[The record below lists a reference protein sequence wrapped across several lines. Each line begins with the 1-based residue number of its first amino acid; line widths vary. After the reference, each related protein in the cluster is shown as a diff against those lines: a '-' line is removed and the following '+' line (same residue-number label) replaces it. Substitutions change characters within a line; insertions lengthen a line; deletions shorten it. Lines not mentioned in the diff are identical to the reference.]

1 MFKKLL
7 IANRSGT
14 LAIRLSA
21 IAISIIALSVC
32 QKSTA
37 QNVGNTVQSVAQV
50 GSKVSHSDCDAMPW
64 NSAKTNCEAS
74 YVAEAAGAAVERE
87 YKLLIPIMDAKD
99 REWANQ
105 KKFLTPD
112 PDQPTYRD
120 ALAQSQKTWLA
131 FRDAQ
136 CQIEMYEWRGGASEP
151 QRGDQC
157 VTVMNRKRLA
167 QLREMQ
173 KEF

>member
-1 MFKKLL
+1 MFKKIL
-7 IANRSGT
+7 IANPCKSLLIGFAT
-14 LAIRLSA
+14 VSASMLILSA
-21 IAISIIALSVC
+21 S
-32 QKSTA
+32 QESTA
-37 QNVGNTVQSVAQV
+37 RNVGNTVQSVAQV

-105 KKFLTPD
+105 KAFVT

-120 ALAQSQKTWLA
+120 ALARSQKTWLS
-131 FRDAQ
+131 FREAQ

-157 VTVMNRKRLA
+157 VTSMNRKRLE